1 MDSLT
6 HHRKARLQALIDS
19 PLFNGSQ
26 IDFAKAIGK
35 TKGRVSQMLDP
46 DQPFGEVAAKAVCE
60 ALGKPPRYFEQG
72 FSEDQKVIR
81 EVATL
86 GSAVVPLPHLNKD
99 EAGMFERYLNGEL
112 EPEKTHEVWAMPSY
126 FQGVPVFA
134 LTIDDDMMEP
144 LIPKGAYVVI
154 GVGVPHQSGDKVF
167 IRENGSWLIR
177 RLLVDGATL
186 YTDTP
191 RTQAKPLTGE
201 LVGPVVSVNLPTM
214 NLEERMK
221 K

>member
-1 MDSLT
+1 METKDLIKTGRERLGMT
-6 HHRKARLQALIDS
+6 HAQ
-19 PLFNGSQ
+19 
-26 IDFAKAIGK
+26 FADAVGVSRGAVQQWE
-35 TKGRVSQMLDP
+35 KGTTAPKRSHQKRVAD
-46 DQPFGEVAAKAVCE
+46 
-60 ALGKPPRYFEQG
+60 ALGVSVAELMNQ
-72 FSEDQKVIR
+72 SVTDQKTIR

-214 NLEERMK
+214 NLEERMSK
-221 K
+221 C